1 MVKKTIHEINAKIGD
16 GSVNVVTAEEMV
28 NIVGELGPEGAAR
41 EVDVV
46 TTGTFG
52 AMCSSGVW
60 FNFGHSEPPIKM
72 QKVWMNDVEAY
83 TGVAAVDAYM
93 GATQLSESLGMDYGG
108 AHVIEDLLRGKSV
121 DVHAISHGTDCYPR
135 KVLDTSLSLEDMNQ
149 AIMINP
155 RNAYQKYNAAT
166 NSSKQTIHTYMG
178 SLLPRLG
185 NVTYSGAGVLSPLS
199 NDPEYRTIGT
209 GTRIFL
215 GGAQGYIVGQGTQ
228 HASAGMFGTLM
239 VQGDLKKMNPDY
251 IRAANFTGYGTSLY
265 VGMGIPIPVLDERIA
280 QATAIRDA
288 DITTSILDYSVPSR
302 DRPVLRKVTYEELRS
317 GHVELEGR
325 DVATSSL
332 SSFKRARGIASEL
345 KDWISRGDFFVSM
358 PVERLPENTSSHA
371 MKETEGVSFVSD
383 IMSVSVVTIE
393 KDASVYKAAKI
404 IMETAFNHLP
414 VVSRDNVLV
423 GIVTAWD
430 ISKAVSQNKFDLVE
444 DIMTRKV
451 ITARGDEQVAVV
463 ARRLDQHGVSAL
475 PVVNGGNHVI
485 GIITSDD
492 ISKLFARRH

>member
-1 MVKKTIHEINAKIGD
+1 MVKKTIHEINAKIRD

-28 NIVGELGPEGAAR
+28 NIVGELGPEGASR

-121 DVHAISHGTDCYPR
+121 DVHAVSHGTDCYPR

-199 NDPEYRTIGT
+199 NDPEYLTIGT

-239 VQGDLKKMNPDY
+239 LQGDLKKMSPDY

-280 QATAIRDA
+280 QATAVSDA

-325 DVATSSL
+325 EVATSSL
-332 SSFKRARGIASEL
+332 SSFKRARAIASEL
-345 KDWISRGDFFVSM
+345 KDWISGGDFLVSM
-358 PVERLPENTSSHA
+358 PVERLPGNTSSHA

-393 KDASVYKAAKI
+393 EDASVYKAAKI

-414 VVSRDNVLV
+414 VVSKDNVLV

-451 ITARGDEQVAVV
+451 ITARVDEQVAVV

-475 PVVNGGNHVI
+475 PVVNGGNHVV

>member
-1 MVKKTIHEINAKIGD
+1 MVKKTIHEINAKIRD
-16 GSVNVVTAEEMV
+16 GSVSVVTAEEMV
-28 NIVGELGPEGAAR
+28 DIVGELGPEGAVR

-60 FNFGHSEPPIKM
+60 FNLGHSEPPIKM

-121 DVHAISHGTDCYPR
+121 NVHATSHGTDCYPR
-135 KVLDTSLSLEDMNQ
+135 KVLDTSLALEDMNQ

-178 SLLPRLG
+178 SLLPRFG
-185 NVTYSGAGVLSPLS
+185 NITYSGAGVLSPLS

-215 GGAQGYIVGQGTQ
+215 GGAQGYVVGQGTQ
-228 HASAGMFGTLM
+228 HASAGSFGTLM
-239 VQGDLKKMNPDY
+239 VQGDLKKMNPEF

-280 QATAIRDA
+280 QATAVRDA
-288 DITTSILDYSVPSR
+288 DITTNILDYSIPSR
-302 DRPVLRKVTYEELRS
+302 DRPALRQVTYEELRS

-325 DVATSSL
+325 DVAASSL
-332 SSFKRARGIASEL
+332 SSFKRARLIAAEL
-345 KDWISRGDFFVSM
+345 KDWIAKGDFFVSM
-358 PVERLPENTSSHA
+358 PVERLPGNTTSHP

-383 IMSVSVVTIE
+383 IMSVSVVTIN

-414 VVSRDNVLV
+414 VVSKDNSLV

-430 ISKAVSQNKFDLVE
+430 ISKAVSQDKFDLVE

-451 ITARGDEQVAVV
+451 VTAKADEQVAVV
-463 ARRLDQHGVSAL
+463 ARRLDVNGVSAL
-475 PVVNGGNHVI
+475 PVVNGENNVV

-492 ISKLFARRH
+492 ISKLFAGRH

>member
-1 MVKKTIHEINAKIGD
+1 
-16 GSVNVVTAEEMV
+16 
-28 NIVGELGPEGAAR
+28 
-41 EVDVV
+41 
-46 TTGTFG
+46 
-52 AMCSSGVW
+52 
-60 FNFGHSEPPIKM
+60 
-72 QKVWMNDVEAY
+72 
-83 TGVAAVDAYM
+83 
-93 GATQLSESLGMDYGG
+93 
-108 AHVIEDLLRGKSV
+108 
-121 DVHAISHGTDCYPR
+121 
-135 KVLDTSLSLEDMNQ
+135 MNQ

-178 SLLPRLG
+178 SLLPRFG
-185 NVTYSGAGVLSPLS
+185 NITYSGAGVLSPLS

-215 GGAQGYIVGQGTQ
+215 GGAQGYVVGQGTQ
-228 HASAGMFGTLM
+228 HASAGSFGTLM
-239 VQGDLKKMNPDY
+239 VQGDLKKMNPEF

-280 QATAIRDA
+280 QATAVRDA
-288 DITTSILDYSVPSR
+288 DITTNILDYSIPSR
-302 DRPVLRKVTYEELRS
+302 DRPALRQVTYEELRS

-325 DVATSSL
+325 DVAASSL
-332 SSFKRARGIASEL
+332 SSFKRARLIAAEL
-345 KDWISRGDFFVSM
+345 KDWIAKGDFFVSM
-358 PVERLPENTSSHA
+358 PVERLPGNTTSHP

-383 IMSVSVVTIE
+383 IMSVSVVTIN

-414 VVSRDNVLV
+414 VVSKDNSLV

-430 ISKAVSQNKFDLVE
+430 ISKAVSQDKFDLVE

-451 ITARGDEQVAVV
+451 VTAKADEQVAVV
-463 ARRLDQHGVSAL
+463 ARRLDVNGVSAL
-475 PVVNGGNHVI
+475 PVVNGENNVV

-492 ISKLFARRH
+492 ISKLFAGRH